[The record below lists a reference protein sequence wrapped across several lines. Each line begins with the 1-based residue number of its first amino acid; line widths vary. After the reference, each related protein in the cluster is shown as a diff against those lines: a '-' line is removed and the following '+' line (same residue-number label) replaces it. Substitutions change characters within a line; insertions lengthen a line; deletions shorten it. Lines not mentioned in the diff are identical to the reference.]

1 MTRRNEGRTLQGNG
15 DYDPGQKVDISIYLW
30 PREQLCGDDVDD
42 PGVVADGAVLVAHL
56 GQLAALLPGGG
67 GGALAQPAIVTNIG
81 AEEGRGVNEIL
92 TIFGEGPS

>member
-1 MTRRNEGRTLQGNG
+1 M
-15 DYDPGQKVDISIYLW
+15 IFYLW

-42 PGVVADGAVLVAHL
+42 PWVVADGAVLVAHL
-56 GQLAALLPGGG
+56 GQLAALLPGGGGG